1 MVMLPL
7 PSPFLLGCLR
17 PRIIGSAVWPR
28 CASLSTTLSSACC
41 SSSSTAS
48 AVLPLAPPFN
58 FLQRSAE
65 LTNVTMPIMA
75 LDNRVHRQ
83 LSAPKALYFCVRFA
97 SKKSNSAGH
106 SKQSSQIGSSQVA
119 SSTALSPSSLP
130 SAAAAP
136 PEPAPA
142 AAAVIA
148 SPKKVKNAPL
158 KSAAQVAAAAAPSAA
173 LPSNDGAAA
182 APVPPTMPRVDV
194 HHKSKQLPHTAL
206 PDILIVRTPQHAE
219 DVARHILASVAAMN
233 VKSAGQKSVSP
244 VFAVDTETV
253 GLNVKSKSK
262 SSPVLWGQ
270 VLTMQAYAGPDFNFN
285 PDPKGPACSKLFVD
299 CAEHDLL
306 HSMKNFFL
314 SSHVQKVQRTS
325 AMQPHTALSS
335 NPFTGVSQLQF

>member
-1 MVMLPL
+1 
-7 PSPFLLGCLR
+7 
-17 PRIIGSAVWPR
+17 
-28 CASLSTTLSSACC
+28 
-41 SSSSTAS
+41 
-48 AVLPLAPPFN
+48 
-58 FLQRSAE
+58 
-65 LTNVTMPIMA
+65 MPIMA

-83 LSAPKALYFCVRFA
+83 LSAPKALYLSVRFA

-106 SKQSSQIGSSQVA
+106 SKQSSQIGSVQVA
-119 SSTALSPSSLP
+119 SSTASSPSPLP

-142 AAAVIA
+142 AAAVLA
-148 SPKKVKNAPL
+148 SPKKQKNNPP
-158 KSAAQVAAAAAPSAA
+158 KSAAQVAAAAAPSA
-173 LPSNDGAAA
+173 LPTNDGAGA
-182 APVPPTMPRVDV
+182 APVPPTMPLVDV

-233 VKSAGQKSVSP
+233 VKSAGQKCVSP

-314 SSHVQKVQRTS
+314 SSHVQKVQRPAASFRTC
-325 AMQPHTALSS
+325 
-335 NPFTGVSQLQF
+335 F

>member
-1 MVMLPL
+1 
-7 PSPFLLGCLR
+7 
-17 PRIIGSAVWPR
+17 
-28 CASLSTTLSSACC
+28 
-41 SSSSTAS
+41 
-48 AVLPLAPPFN
+48 
-58 FLQRSAE
+58 
-65 LTNVTMPIMA
+65 MPIMA
-75 LDNRVHRQ
+75 VDKRVQRQ
-83 LSAPKALYFCVRFA
+83 LSAPKALYLSVRFA
-97 SKKSNSAGH
+97 SKKSSSAGH
-106 SKQSSQIGSSQVA
+106 SKQSSQVGGVQVS
-119 SSTALSPSSLP
+119 SSTASIPSSLP

-142 AAAVIA
+142 AAAVLA
-148 SPKKVKNAPL
+148 SPKNKKTAPS
-158 KSAAQVAAAAAPSAA
+158 KSAAAPPAAHAAAPSAA
-173 LPSNDGAAA
+173 LPTDDGAAA
-182 APVPPTMPRVDV
+182 APVPPAMPRVDV
-194 HHKSKQLPHTAL
+194 HHMSKQLPHTAL

-314 SSHVQKVQRTS
+314 SSHVQKVQRR
-325 AMQPHTALSS
+325 TASS
-335 NPFTGVSQLQF
+335 CTCF